1 MEKYHHIRLAA
12 TALGLGVLVSPDS
25 FVLLGNFMGH
35 AGKAGLWILPAVLA
49 LFILIAP
56 GRGGKGD
63 DRPVLLTVKIV
74 AAAFLSTGTLVSS
87 GFVFN
92 EVFVYWFPN
101 FGFAFLLLALVL
113 GIQLAGQTAV
123 FRAQTGFAG
132 LTLAALMALVAAGLA
147 GGGPEG
153 GGGDSGALLSLPGPG
168 VMGLALLLWVGF
180 DLAGSVQDQ
189 EHGTVPFIA
198 AVAVAGLV
206 FVFWGLVSI
215 LYVPLEKLADSGVPH
230 MKAARY
236 VLGETG
242 RLLMGTAV
250 ISGTLAAVNA
260 LFLGCRHGV
269 ARLADR
275 GDLPQW
281 ASKRFVV
288 PVGLALAVGLM
299 MATGLA
305 GSETLELWIR
315 AAFLLWLLGYA
326 GRDRSVK
333 GRLAG
338 AVFIAGAGAVLF
350 TGESPLLTSAYIGCI
365 LGTGLIFE
373 LISRKFSH
381 H

>member
-113 GIQLAGQTAV
+113 GIQLVGQTV
-123 FRAQTGFAG
+123 VLKAQTALAG
-132 LTLAALMALVAAGLA
+132 LTLAALGGIVIAGLA
-147 GGGPEG
+147 GGAPEG
-153 GGGDSGALLSLPGPG
+153 AESAGKVAFLPGPG
-168 VMGLALLLWVGF
+168 VLGLVLLLWVGF
-180 DLAGSVQDQ
+180 DLAG
-189 EHGTVPFIA
+189 TVTGRETGPMPFTA
-198 AVAVAGLV
+198 AVIVAGGIFFL
-206 FVFWGLVSI
+206 WGLVSI
-215 LYVPLEKLADSGVPH
+215 IHVPLDKLADSGVPH

-236 VLGETG
+236 VLGEPG
-242 RLLMGTAV
+242 RILMGAAAIT
-250 ISGTLAAVNA
+250 GTLAAVNA
-260 LFLGCRHGV
+260 LFQGCRHGV
-269 ARLADR
+269 SRLADK

-281 ASKRFVV
+281 VSKSFVV
-288 PVGLALAVGLM
+288 PVVLALAIGMM
-299 MATGLA
+299 MALGMA
-305 GSETLELWIR
+305 GSETLEVWIR
-315 AAFLLWLLGYA
+315 AAFLLWLMGYA
-326 GRDRSVK
+326 RRDRSVS

-338 AVFIAGAGAVLF
+338 VVFVAGAGAVLF
-350 TGESPLLTSAYIGCI
+350 TGEAPGQTLLYMGCI
-365 LGTGLIFE
+365 LWAGLTLGF
-373 LISRKFSH
+373 ISHKFLH
-381 H
+381 Q